1 MVEQVWVPVVDFTNT
16 KGNHYTLADHEA
28 TMMVN
33 MQSTPTLGDDSH
45 SEEGMPTTLN
55 TLAPN

>member
-1 MVEQVWVPVVDFTNT
+1 MVEKVWVPIVDFTNT

-33 MQSTPTLGDDSH
+33 MQSVPILGDDSH
-45 SEEGMPTTLN
+45 AEEGKI
-55 TLAPN
+55 